1 MSTSSLQPGQ
11 KIPATIVTGFLGA
24 GKTTLI
30 RNLLTNAN
38 GKRIALIVNE
48 FGDMGFDGSLVN
60 GCADPDCAA
69 EEVVELTNGCICCT
83 VADDFLPTM
92 EMLLA
97 RETPPEHIVIETSG
111 LALPQPL
118 VRAFSWPS
126 VKTKVTVDGV
136 VTVLDAAA
144 LAEGRIALDEDALEA
159 QRAAD
164 QALDHE
170 SPVEELFQDQLRCAD
185 LVVLNKADLVSGH
198 ALDIVHERIA
208 ADVRP
213 AVHIVSSEKGTLP
226 IEVLLGRGS
235 AAEDDMAERHEHHQH
250 HHDDHEHDHDHDHHH
265 GDGHHGHDDHHHH
278 DHHHDHHHHDDF
290 ESHVLD
296 VGAYASLKDAEAR
309 VLEVMAQ
316 KGVLRIKG
324 AVRIE
329 GKAAPAMV
337 QAVGPRVET
346 WFAAGAE
353 SAGRLVIIGLK
364 GLDLDAARSIL
375 GTTAKAA

>member
-1 MSTSSLQPGQ
+1 MTTQNLQPGQ

-30 RNLLTNAN
+30 RNLLQNAN

-92 EMLLA
+92 EMLLS

-126 VKTKVTVDGV
+126 VKTRVTVDGV

-144 LAEGRIALDEDALEA
+144 LAEGRIALDEEALEA

-164 QALDHE
+164 EAMDHE

-185 LVVLNKADLVSGH
+185 LVVLNKADLV
-198 ALDIVHERIA
+198 A
-208 ADVRP
+208 ADTLKSVESGIQAEIRP
-213 AVHIVSSEKGTLP
+213 AVHIVSSENGTLP
-226 IEVLLGRGS
+226 IEVLLGRQS
-235 AAEDDMAERHEHHQH
+235 AAEDDMASRHEHHHH
-250 HHDDHEHDHDHDHHH
+250 HHDDD
-265 GDGHHGHDDHHHH
+265 HDDHDDDHH
-278 DHHHDHHHHDDF
+278 HHHDHHHHDDF
-290 ESHVLD
+290 ESHVLEVPAFD
-296 VGAYASLKDAEAR
+296 ALKTAETK
-309 VLEVMAQ
+309 VLEAMAL

-324 AVRIE
+324 TVRIE
-329 GKAAPAMV
+329 GKSAPAMV

-353 SAGRLVIIGLK
+353 SSGRLVVIGLR
-364 GLDLDAARSIL
+364 GFDLEAVSALL
-375 GTTAKAA
+375 GTLRAAA

>member
-1 MSTSSLQPGQ
+1 MKSGQ

-30 RNLLTNAN
+30 RNLLLNAN

-97 RETPPEHIVIETSG
+97 RDNPPEHIVIETSG

-126 VKTKVTVDGV
+126 VKPKVTVDGV

-144 LAEGRIALDEDALEA
+144 LAEGRIALDEEALEA

-164 QALDHE
+164 EALDHE
-170 SPVEELFQDQLRCAD
+170 SPVEELFHDQLKCAD
-185 LVVLNKADLVSGH
+185 LVVLNKADLVS
-198 ALDIVHERIA
+198 ADQLEAVRARISE
-208 ADVRP
+208 DLRE
-213 AVHIVSSEKGTLP
+213 AVHMVASEKGTLP
-226 IEVLLGRGS
+226 IDVLLGRDS
-235 AAEDDMAERHEHHQH
+235 AAEDDMAARHEHHQH
-250 HHDDHEHDHDHDHHH
+250 HHDHDDDDHDHD
-265 GDGHHGHDDHHHH
+265 GDDDH
-278 DHHHDHHHHDDF
+278 HHHDHHHHDDF
-290 ESHVLD
+290 ESYVLSVPGFD
-296 VGAYASLKDAEAR
+296 SLKDAEAR
-309 VLEVMAQ
+309 VLEAMAL

-353 SAGRLVIIGLK
+353 SAGRLVVIGLK
-364 GLDLDAARSIL
+364 GLDFGAVEALVGASQ
-375 GTTAKAA
+375 KAA

>member
-1 MSTSSLQPGQ
+1 MTNTSFKPAG

-30 RNLLTNAN
+30 RNLLQNAG

-60 GCADPDCAA
+60 GCADPGCSA

-83 VADDFLPTM
+83 VAEDFLPTM
-92 EMLLA
+92 EMLLS
-97 RETPPEHIVIETSG
+97 RDLPPDHIVIETSG

-126 VKTKVTVDGV
+126 VKPKVTVDGV

-144 LAEGRIALDEDALEA
+144 LAEGRIALDEEALEA

-164 QALDHE
+164 EALDHE
-170 SPVEELFQDQLRCAD
+170 SPVEELFHDQLRCAD
-185 LVVLNKADLVSGH
+185 LVVLNKADLVSAEVLEG
-198 ALDIVHERIA
+198 VHDRISV
-208 ADVRP
+208 DLRP

-235 AAEDDMAERHEHHQH
+235 AAEDDMAGRHEHHGH
-250 HHDDHEHDHDHDHHH
+250 HHD
-265 GDGHHGHDDHHHH
+265 HDDHDDHNDHE

-296 VGAYASLKDAEAR
+296 VSGFASLKEAESK
-309 VLEVMAQ
+309 VLEAMAL

-324 AVRIE
+324 AVTIE

-346 WFAAGAE
+346 WFATGAE
-353 SAGRLVIIGLK
+353 NAGKLVVIGLK
-364 GLDLDAARSIL
+364 GLDLEAARTLL
-375 GTTAKAA
+375 GTVRAAA

>member
-1 MSTSSLQPGQ
+1 MTRLPPQNGQ

-30 RNLLTNAN
+30 RNLLQNAN
-38 GKRIALIVNE
+38 GRKIALIVNE

-92 EMLLA
+92 EMLLS

-164 QALDHE
+164 EALDHE
-170 SPVEELFQDQLRCAD
+170 SPVEELFHDQLRCAD
-185 LVVLNKADLVSGH
+185 LVVLNKADLVSVDT
-198 ALDIVHERIA
+198 LKSVEQRIQ

-226 IEVLLGRGS
+226 IEVLLGRQS
-235 AAEDDMAERHEHHQH
+235 AAEDDMAARHEHH
-250 HHDDHEHDHDHDHHH
+250 HHDHDHVHDHDHDH
-265 GDGHHGHDDHHHH
+265 DH
-278 DHHHDHHHHDDF
+278 HHHDHHHHDDF
-290 ESHVLD
+290 ESHVID
-296 VGAYASLKDAEAR
+296 VPTFHSLKSVEER
-309 VLEVMAQ
+309 VLEGMAIA
-316 KGVLRIKG
+316 GVLRIKG
-324 AVRIE
+324 AVAIE
-329 GKAAPAMV
+329 EKSAPAMV

-346 WFAAGAE
+346 WFAVGAE
-353 SAGRLVIIGLK
+353 SSGKLVVIGLK
-364 GLDLDAARSIL
+364 GFDLTAIQIL
-375 GTTAKAA
+375 FGSVKAAA

>member
-1 MSTSSLQPGQ
+1 MTSYSTQPGQ

-30 RNLLTNAN
+30 RNLLQNAG

-126 VKTKVTVDGV
+126 VKPKVTVDGV

-144 LAEGRIALDEDALEA
+144 LAEGRIALDEEALKA

-164 QALDHE
+164 EALDHGG
-170 SPVEELFQDQLRCAD
+170 PHVEGGAD
-185 LVVLNKADLVSGH
+185 RSGRVVAD
-198 ALDIVHERIA
+198 
-208 ADVRP
+208 
-213 AVHIVSSEKGTLP
+213 
-226 IEVLLGRGS
+226 
-235 AAEDDMAERHEHHQH
+235 
-250 HHDDHEHDHDHDHHH
+250 
-265 GDGHHGHDDHHHH
+265 
-278 DHHHDHHHHDDF
+278 
-290 ESHVLD
+290 
-296 VGAYASLKDAEAR
+296 
-309 VLEVMAQ
+309 
-316 KGVLRIKG
+316 
-324 AVRIE
+324 
-329 GKAAPAMV
+329 
-337 QAVGPRVET
+337 
-346 WFAAGAE
+346 
-353 SAGRLVIIGLK
+353 
-364 GLDLDAARSIL
+364 DAARVDPRPANEVEGEDPIGDRGPNRGVDDAL
-375 GTTAKAA
+375 ALVQVEVV

>member
-1 MSTSSLQPGQ
+1 MTTPSLQPGR

-30 RNLLTNAN
+30 RNLLQNA
-38 GKRIALIVNE
+38 GGRRIALIVNE

-69 EEVVELTNGCICCT
+69 DEVVELTNGCICCT

-126 VKTKVTVDGV
+126 VKPKVTVDGV

-144 LAEGRIALDEDALEA
+144 LAEGRIALDEAALEA

-164 QALDHE
+164 EALEHD
-170 SPVEELFQDQLRCAD
+170 SPVEELFHDQLRCAD
-185 LVVLNKADLVSGH
+185 LVVLNKADLVTDD
-198 ALDIVHERIA
+198 ALKAVQKKIA
-208 ADVRP
+208 SDVRP
-213 AVHIVSSEKGTLP
+213 AVHIVASEKGTLP

-235 AAEDDMAERHEHHQH
+235 AAEDDMDLRHEHHHH
-250 HHDDHEHDHDHDHHH
+250 HHDDD
-265 GDGHHGHDDHHHH
+265 HGHDDDDHDH

-290 ESHVLD
+290 ESHVLEVSTFD
-296 VGAYASLKDAEAR
+296 SLKDAEEK
-309 VLEVMAQ
+309 VLEAMAL

-346 WFAAGAE
+346 WFAADAE
-353 SAGRLVIIGLK
+353 SAGKLVVIGLK
-364 GLDLDAARSIL
+364 GLDLEAARTLL
-375 GTTAKAA
+375 GGLKAAA

>member
-1 MSTSSLQPGQ
+1 MSISSSQPGR

-118 VRAFSWPS
+118 VRAFTWPT

-144 LAEGRIALDEDALEA
+144 LAEGRIALDEAALEA

-164 QALDHE
+164 EALDHE

-185 LVVLNKADLVSGH
+185 LVVLNKSDLVSED
-198 ALDIVHERIA
+198 ALEAVHKKIA
-208 ADVRP
+208 AEIRP

-235 AAEDDMAERHEHHQH
+235 AAEDDMAGRHEHH
-250 HHDDHEHDHDHDHHH
+250 HHDDH
-265 GDGHHGHDDHHHH
+265 DHHHH
-278 DHHHDHHHHDDF
+278 HHHDHHHHDDF
-290 ESHVLD
+290 ESHVLE
-296 VGAYASLKDAEAR
+296 VSGFASLKEAEAK
-309 VLEVMAQ
+309 VLEAMTL

-324 AVRIE
+324 AVRID
-329 GKAAPAMV
+329 GKTAPAMV

-353 SAGRLVIIGLK
+353 SAGKLVVIGLK
-364 GLDLDAARSIL
+364 GLDLDKARVLLGQVSEAA
-375 GTTAKAA
+375 

>member
-1 MSTSSLQPGQ
+1 MTTQNLQPGQ

-30 RNLLTNAN
+30 RNLLQNAN

-92 EMLLA
+92 EMLLS

-126 VKTKVTVDGV
+126 VKTRVTVDGV

-144 LAEGRIALDEDALEA
+144 LAEGRIALDEEALEA

-164 QALDHE
+164 EALDHE

-185 LVVLNKADLVSGH
+185 LVVLNKADLV
-198 ALDIVHERIA
+198 A
-208 ADVRP
+208 ADTLKSVESGIQAEIRP
-213 AVHIVSSEKGTLP
+213 AVHIVSSENGTLP
-226 IEVLLGRGS
+226 IEVLLGRQS
-235 AAEDDMAERHEHHQH
+235 AAEDDMAARHEHHHH
-250 HHDDHEHDHDHDHHH
+250 HHDDDHED
-265 GDGHHGHDDHHHH
+265 HDDHHH
-278 DHHHDHHHHDDF
+278 DHDHHHHDDF
-290 ESHVLD
+290 ESHVLEVPAFD
-296 VGAYASLKDAEAR
+296 ALKTAETK
-309 VLEVMAQ
+309 VLEAMAL

-324 AVRIE
+324 AIRIE
-329 GKAAPAMV
+329 GKSAPAMV

-353 SAGRLVIIGLK
+353 SSGRLVVIGLK
-364 GLDLDAARSIL
+364 GFDLEAVSALL
-375 GTTAKAA
+375 GTLRAAA

>member
-1 MSTSSLQPGQ
+1 MTTQNLQPGQ

-30 RNLLTNAN
+30 RNLLQNAN

-92 EMLLA
+92 EMLLS

-126 VKTKVTVDGV
+126 VKTRVTVDGV

-144 LAEGRIALDEDALEA
+144 LAEGRIALDEEALEA

-164 QALDHE
+164 EALDHE

-185 LVVLNKADLVSGH
+185 LVVLNKADLV
-198 ALDIVHERIA
+198 A
-208 ADVRP
+208 ADTLKSVESGIQAEIRP
-213 AVHIVSSEKGTLP
+213 AVHIVSSENGTLP
-226 IEVLLGRGS
+226 IAVLLGRQS
-235 AAEDDMAERHEHHQH
+235 AAEDDMAARHEHHHH
-250 HHDDHEHDHDHDHHH
+250 HHDDDHED
-265 GDGHHGHDDHHHH
+265 HDDHH
-278 DHHHDHHHHDDF
+278 HHHDHHHHDDF
-290 ESHVLD
+290 ESHVLEVPAFD
-296 VGAYASLKDAEAR
+296 ALKTAETK
-309 VLEVMAQ
+309 VLEAMAL

-329 GKAAPAMV
+329 GKSAPAMV

-353 SAGRLVIIGLK
+353 SSGRLVVIGLK
-364 GLDLDAARSIL
+364 GFDLEAVSALL
-375 GTTAKAA
+375 GTLRAAA

>member
-1 MSTSSLQPGQ
+1 MTTGQ

-30 RNLLTNAN
+30 RNLLQNAQ

-92 EMLLA
+92 EMLLS

-126 VKTKVTVDGV
+126 VKPKVTVDGV

-144 LAEGRIALDEDALEA
+144 LAEGRIALDEAALEA

-164 QALDHE
+164 EALDHE
-170 SPVEELFQDQLRCAD
+170 SPVEELFHDQLKCAD
-185 LVVLNKADLVSGH
+185 LVVLNKADLVS
-198 ALDIVHERIA
+198 AERLADVQARIA
-208 ADVRP
+208 ADIR
-213 AVHIVSSEKGTLP
+213 ANVHIVTSEKGTLP
-226 IEVLLGRGS
+226 IEVLLGRES
-235 AAEDDMAERHEHHQH
+235 AAEDDMAARHEHHHH
-250 HHDDHEHDHDHDHHH
+250 HHDDHDHEHDDDHHHHDHDHDDDHHH
-265 GDGHHGHDDHHHH
+265 EHHH
-278 DHHHDHHHHDDF
+278 DHHHDHHHHHDDF
-290 ESHVLD
+290 ESHVLP
-296 VGAYASLKDAEAR
+296 VGTFASLKDAEAR
-309 VLEVMAQ
+309 VLDAMAK

-324 AVRIE
+324 AVVIE
-329 GKAAPAMV
+329 GKSAPAMV

-346 WFAAGAE
+346 WFAAGADT
-353 SAGRLVIIGLK
+353 SGRLVVIGLK
-364 GLDLDAARSIL
+364 GLDLEAVRACLGGLAEAAE
-375 GTTAKAA
+375 

>member
-1 MSTSSLQPGQ
+1 MTSYSTQPGQ

-30 RNLLTNAN
+30 RNLLQNAG

-126 VKTKVTVDGV
+126 VKPKVTVDGV

-144 LAEGRIALDEDALEA
+144 LAEGRIALDEEALEA

-164 QALDHE
+164 EALDHE
-170 SPVEELFQDQLRCAD
+170 SPVEELFHDQLRCAD
-185 LVVLNKADLVSGH
+185 LVVLNKADLVSAE
-198 ALDIVHERIA
+198 ALQGIHEKIA
-208 ADVRP
+208 EDVRP
-213 AVHIVSSEKGTLP
+213 AVHVVSSENGTLP

-235 AAEDDMAERHEHHQH
+235 AAEDDMAGRHEHHHH
-250 HHDDHEHDHDHDHHH
+250 HHDDDHDHDHDH
-265 GDGHHGHDDHHHH
+265 DDDHDHHH
-278 DHHHDHHHHDDF
+278 DHDHDHHHHDDF

-296 VGAYASLKDAEAR
+296 VAAFGSLKAAEDKVKEA
-309 VLEVMAQ
+309 MAL

-353 SAGRLVIIGLK
+353 SAGKLVVIGLK
-364 GLDLDAARSIL
+364 GLDLEAVGGLL
-375 GTTAKAA
+375 GGFKAAA

>member
-1 MSTSSLQPGQ
+1 MKTGQ
-11 KIPATIVTGFLGA
+11 KIPATIITGFLGA

-30 RNLLTNAN
+30 RNLLQNAD

-60 GCADPDCAA
+60 GCVDPGCAA

-97 RETPPEHIVIETSG
+97 REAPPEHIVIETSG

-126 VKTKVTVDGV
+126 VKPKVTVDGV

-144 LAEGRIALDEDALEA
+144 LAEGRVALDEAALEA

-164 QALDHE
+164 EALDHE
-170 SPVEELFQDQLRCAD
+170 SPVEELFHDQLKCAD
-185 LVVLNKADLVSGH
+185 LVVLNKADLVSAD
-198 ALDIVHERIA
+198 ALAEVQARIA
-208 ADVRP
+208 KDLRAN
-213 AVHIVSSEKGTLP
+213 VHIVSSEKGSLP
-226 IEVLLGRGS
+226 IAVLLGRGA
-235 AAEDDMAERHEHHQH
+235 AAEDDMAARHEHHHH
-250 HHDDHEHDHDHDHHH
+250 HHDE
-265 GDGHHGHDDHHHH
+265 HDDHHEEDDDEH
-278 DHHHDHHHHDDF
+278 HHHDHHHHDDF
-290 ESHVLD
+290 ESHVMT
-296 VGAYASLKDAEAR
+296 VPAFSSLKDAEAR
-309 VLEVMAQ
+309 VLEAMGQ

-324 AVRIE
+324 AVAIS

-353 SAGRLVIIGLK
+353 RAGRLVVIGLK
-364 GLDLDAARSIL
+364 GLDLDAVSSQL
-375 GTTAKAA
+375 GLIGEAAE

>member
-1 MSTSSLQPGQ
+1 MTSSSLQPGA

-30 RNLLTNAN
+30 RNLLQNAN

-97 RETPPEHIVIETSG
+97 RDNPPEHIVIETSG

-118 VRAFSWPS
+118 VRAFTWPS
-126 VKTKVTVDGV
+126 VKPKVTVDGV

-144 LAEGRIALDEDALEA
+144 LAEGRIALDEAALEA
-159 QRAAD
+159 ERAAD
-164 QALDHE
+164 DALDHE
-170 SPVEELFQDQLRCAD
+170 SPVEELFHDQLRCAD
-185 LVVLNKADLVSGH
+185 LVVLNKADLVADDKMQSVREKISS
-198 ALDIVHERIA
+198 DIRQSVHVVA
-208 ADVRP
+208 
-213 AVHIVSSEKGTLP
+213 SENGTLP
-226 IEVLLGRGS
+226 IEVLLGRAS
-235 AAEDDMAERHEHHQH
+235 AAENDISARHEHHH
-250 HHDDHEHDHDHDHHH
+250 HHHDHDHD
-265 GDGHHGHDDHHHH
+265 DDHDH
-278 DHHHDHHHHDDF
+278 DHNHHDHHHHDDF

-296 VGAYASLKDAEAR
+296 VTPFSSMKDVEVK
-309 VLEVMAQ
+309 VLEAMAL

-324 AVRIE
+324 AVQIV
-329 GKAAPAMV
+329 GKSAPAMV

-346 WFAAGAE
+346 WFAAGAD
-353 SAGRLVIIGLK
+353 SAGKLVVIGLK
-364 GLDLDAARSIL
+364 GLDLSSAKELLQS
-375 GTTAKAA
+375 AKAAA

>member
-1 MSTSSLQPGQ
+1 MTSTSQEIGQ
-11 KIPATIVTGFLGA
+11 QIGQQTGRKIPATIVTGFLGA

-97 RETPPEHIVIETSG
+97 RDNPPEHIVIETSG

-126 VKTKVTVDGV
+126 VKPKVTVDGV

-144 LAEGRIALDEDALEA
+144 LAEGRIALDEEALAA

-164 QALDHE
+164 EALDHD
-170 SPVEELFQDQLRCAD
+170 SPVEELFHDQLRCAD
-185 LVVLNKADLVSGH
+185 LVVLNKADLVAEAVLRSVQ
-198 ALDIVHERIA
+198 ARIA

-213 AVHIVSSEKGTLP
+213 AVHIVSAEKGTLP
-226 IEVLLGRGS
+226 IEVLLGRAS
-235 AAEDDMAERHEHHQH
+235 AAEDDMAGRHEHH
-250 HHDDHEHDHDHDHHH
+250 HHDDHDHDHDHD
-265 GDGHHGHDDHHHH
+265 GD

-290 ESHVLD
+290 ESHVLE
-296 VGAYASLKDAEAR
+296 VAAFASLKDAETK
-309 VLEVMAQ
+309 VLEAMAL

-329 GKAAPAMV
+329 GKSAPAMV

-353 SAGRLVIIGLK
+353 SAGKLVVIGLK
-364 GLDLDAARSIL
+364 GLDLAGARSLL
-375 GTTAKAA
+375 GELSAAA

>member
-1 MSTSSLQPGQ
+1 MTTQNLQPGQ

-30 RNLLTNAN
+30 RNLLQNAN

-92 EMLLA
+92 EMLLS

-126 VKTKVTVDGV
+126 VKTRVTVDGV

-144 LAEGRIALDEDALEA
+144 LAEGRIALDEEALEA

-164 QALDHE
+164 EALDHE

-185 LVVLNKADLVSGH
+185 LVVLNKADLV
-198 ALDIVHERIA
+198 A
-208 ADVRP
+208 ADTLKSVESGIQAEIRP
-213 AVHIVSSEKGTLP
+213 AVHIVSSENGTLP
-226 IEVLLGRGS
+226 IEVLLGRQS
-235 AAEDDMAERHEHHQH
+235 AAEDDMAARHEHHHH
-250 HHDDHEHDHDHDHHH
+250 HHDDDHED
-265 GDGHHGHDDHHHH
+265 HDDHH
-278 DHHHDHHHHDDF
+278 HHHDHHHHDDF
-290 ESHVLD
+290 ESHVLEVPAFD
-296 VGAYASLKDAEAR
+296 ALKTAEAK
-309 VLEVMAQ
+309 VLEAMAL

-329 GKAAPAMV
+329 GKSAPAMV

-353 SAGRLVIIGLK
+353 SSGRLVVIGLK
-364 GLDLDAARSIL
+364 GFDLEAVSALL
-375 GTTAKAA
+375 GTLRVAA

>member
-1 MSTSSLQPGQ
+1 MTTQNLQPGQ

-30 RNLLTNAN
+30 RNLLQNAN

-92 EMLLA
+92 EMLLS

-126 VKTKVTVDGV
+126 VKTRVTVDGV

-144 LAEGRIALDEDALEA
+144 LAEGRIALDEEALEA

-164 QALDHE
+164 EALDHE

-185 LVVLNKADLVSGH
+185 LVVLNKADLV
-198 ALDIVHERIA
+198 A
-208 ADVRP
+208 ADTLKSVESGIQAEIRP
-213 AVHIVSSEKGTLP
+213 AVHIVSSENGTLP
-226 IEVLLGRGS
+226 IEVLLGRQS
-235 AAEDDMAERHEHHQH
+235 AAEDDMAARHEHHHH
-250 HHDDHEHDHDHDHHH
+250 HHDDDHED
-265 GDGHHGHDDHHHH
+265 HDDHH
-278 DHHHDHHHHDDF
+278 HHHDHHHHDDF
-290 ESHVLD
+290 ESHVLEVPAFD
-296 VGAYASLKDAEAR
+296 ALKTAETK
-309 VLEVMAQ
+309 VLEAMAL

-329 GKAAPAMV
+329 GKSAPAMV

-353 SAGRLVIIGLK
+353 SSGRLVVIGLK
-364 GLDLDAARSIL
+364 GFDLEAVSALL
-375 GTTAKAA
+375 GTLRAAA

>member
-1 MSTSSLQPGQ
+1 MTTGQ

-30 RNLLTNAN
+30 RNLLQNAG

-60 GCADPDCAA
+60 GCADPGCAA

-92 EMLLA
+92 EMLLE
-97 RETPPEHIVIETSG
+97 RDNPPEHILIETSG

-118 VRAFSWPS
+118 VRAFSWPT
-126 VKTKVTVDGV
+126 VKPKVTVDGV

-159 QRAAD
+159 QRQAD
-164 QALDHE
+164 EALDHE
-170 SPVEELFQDQLRCAD
+170 SPIEELFHDQLRCGD
-185 LVVLNKADLVSGH
+185 LIVLNKADLVTPEKLE
-198 ALDIVHERIA
+198 ALETRIRGDLRAGVHMVA
-208 ADVRP
+208 
-213 AVHIVSSEKGTLP
+213 SEKGTLP
-226 IEVLLGRGS
+226 IEVLLGRDAS
-235 AAEDDMAERHEHHQH
+235 AEDNMDGRHEHHH
-250 HHDDHEHDHDHDHHH
+250 HHDHD
-265 GDGHHGHDDHHHH
+265 DDHHHDH
-278 DHHHDHHHHDDF
+278 DDKHHHDDHHHDHHHHDDF
-290 ESHVLD
+290 ESHVLT
-296 VGAYASLKDAEAR
+296 VGSFASLKDLEAK
-309 VLEVMAQ
+309 VLVAMGQ

-324 AVRIE
+324 AAEIE
-329 GKAAPAMV
+329 GKSAPAMV

-353 SAGRLVIIGLK
+353 KHGRLVVIGLK
-364 GLDLDAARSIL
+364 GLDLTAVSKSLDLVAEAAE
-375 GTTAKAA
+375 

>member
-1 MSTSSLQPGQ
+1 MPENRLSRSFRDAQGRLNQDMADVCTQVVFLSPPVSRSSSNPAPNRTSHYEQSSSQQPGQ

-126 VKTKVTVDGV
+126 VKPKVTVDGV

-144 LAEGRIALDEDALEA
+144 LAEGRIALDEEALEA

-164 QALDHE
+164 EALDHE
-170 SPVEELFQDQLRCAD
+170 SPVEELFHDQLRCAD
-185 LVVLNKADLVSGH
+185 LVVLNKADLVAPRLLKSVQGK
-198 ALDIVHERIA
+198 ISE
-208 ADVRP
+208 DVRP

-226 IEVLLGRGS
+226 IEVLL
-235 AAEDDMAERHEHHQH
+235 
-250 HHDDHEHDHDHDHHH
+250 
-265 GDGHHGHDDHHHH
+265 
-278 DHHHDHHHHDDF
+278 
-290 ESHVLD
+290 
-296 VGAYASLKDAEAR
+296 
-309 VLEVMAQ
+309 
-316 KGVLRIKG
+316 
-324 AVRIE
+324 
-329 GKAAPAMV
+329 
-337 QAVGPRVET
+337 AVGPQPKTT
-346 WFAAGAE
+346 WPAGTNTTITTMTMTTITTTTIITITTMTTIIMMISKAMCWK
-353 SAGRLVIIGLK
+353 SAPSP
-364 GLDLDAARSIL
+364 A
-375 GTTAKAA
+375 

>member
-1 MSTSSLQPGQ
+1 MTIGQ

-30 RNLLTNAN
+30 RNLLKNAD
-38 GKRIALIVNE
+38 GRRIALIVNE
-48 FGDMGFDGSLVN
+48 FGDMGFDGSLMN

-97 RETPPEHIVIETSG
+97 RDNPPEHIVIETSG

-144 LAEGRIALDEDALEA
+144 LAEGRIALDEAALEA

-164 QALDHE
+164 DALDHE
-170 SPVEELFQDQLRCAD
+170 SPVEDLFHDQLTCAD
-185 LVVLNKADLVSGH
+185 LVVLNKADLISSD
-198 ALDIVHERIA
+198 ALAKVRAQIS
-208 ADVRP
+208 ADVRDS
-213 AVHIVSSEKGTLP
+213 VHIVPSEKGTLP
-226 IEVLLGRGS
+226 IEVLLGRQS
-235 AAEDDMAERHEHHQH
+235 AAEDDMAARHEHH
-250 HHDDHEHDHDHDHHH
+250 HHDHDDDHGHDEHEHDHDDEHH
-265 GDGHHGHDDHHHH
+265 
-278 DHHHDHHHHDDF
+278 HHHHDDF
-290 ESHVLD
+290 ESHVLP
-296 VGAYASLKDAEAR
+296 VSAFASLKAAEAK
-309 VLEVMAQ
+309 VLEAMAL

-324 AVRIE
+324 ALVID

-353 SAGRLVIIGLK
+353 SSGRLVVIGLK
-364 GLDLDAARSIL
+364 GLDLEAVKTLLGSTAEAA
-375 GTTAKAA
+375 